1 MTSCRPLRLLLL
13 AIALLLLGGA
23 PLWAA
28 DAATAHGGG
37 AAGWRGPGFYLSGPK
52 VLTCLLL
59 FALWARIVDWINRD
73 NQKLHLRQ
81 VRWTPIAFGAFLASA
96 LVCWLLPWFWLGV
109 MLLLAA
115 DAAPLAGYLLYR
127 KSQLADG
134 NVEALESLLDLCGRI
149 AADVVCIAGVIA
161 LRIVAYPVAVA
172 VTGGAGSGPATFL
185 IALLLATLFLT
196 LAVSL
201 FHDSLSGLVA
211 DFIGR
216 LLSRDSPDP
225 NVAAHR

>member
-1 MTSCRPLRLLLL
+1 M
-13 AIALLLLGGA
+13 
-23 PLWAA
+23 
-28 DAATAHGGG
+28 
-37 AAGWRGPGFYLSGPK
+37 
-52 VLTCLLL
+52 
-59 FALWARIVDWINRD
+59 
-73 NQKLHLRQ
+73 
-81 VRWTPIAFGAFLASA
+81 
-96 LVCWLLPWFWLGV
+96 
-109 MLLLAA
+109 
-115 DAAPLAGYLLYR
+115 
-127 KSQLADG
+127 
-134 NVEALESLLDLCGRI
+134 EALESLLDLCGRI

-225 NVAAHR
+225 NVAGTR